1 MIMMLLIRPRLLAA
15 ASITNAA
22 EGSAITFITDNKGIT
37 SGFAED
43 DSADAKDKVANV
55 LNNLAGKL
63 FYKNYTDRHLSGVVK
78 IAEGLTASSAALKT
92 GDISFSTEDT
102 GTFTPGQG
110 YYDYKTSKP
119 GSQITKEFTT
129 AITGDAAA
137 DTVYIEKGVLKDD
150 DTYVFTADSTTT
162 FFLQYS

>member
-1 MIMMLLIRPRLLAA
+1 M
-15 ASITNAA
+15 
-22 EGSAITFITDNKGIT
+22 
-37 SGFAED
+37 
-43 DSADAKDKVANV
+43 
-55 LNNLAGKL
+55 
-63 FYKNYTDRHLSGVVK
+63 K

-92 GDISFSTEDT
+92 GDISFSTEET

-119 GSQITKEFTT
+119 GSQIAKEFTT

-150 DTYVFTADSTTT
+150 GTYVFTAGSTTIT
-162 FFLQYS
+162 PESI